1 MAREPPVDNFRPP
14 DQSQQW
20 RHEQKNKTHQELQSN
35 SSYNFM
41 KSRHNEAM
49 NIAISEK
56 ELEGIQKIISSE
68 HDMVIQEML
77 FSGKDYTS
85 QDLQHTKKSGDEVH
99 LTKISSKMDGPIAG
113 DKETDDRAAEKTIG
127 DGGDANGHYS
137 SEEEIHLTNISIN
150 LGQEYTQKDIQASL
164 ERMTFTQQVELE
176 EATYRAEANQ
186 QGNYEQHEID
196 NKSQS
201 KNLKKDANQAGKS
214 TNSTSSRSAANLSN
228 IDDHAHVNARG
239 KKSVILNDQTQGRGD
254 TESQHQIDRNQ
265 SSGVTN
271 CQPQVPNHGGNCETN
286 SYHKEFPKISSNF
299 DKHTIPNT
307 KGQQTNH
314 PQQAKG
320 PSNPNENQSTKQDQ
334 NAEPAPYTVVQTL
347 AARLRQI
354 HATQANSIELV
365 LPKHTDMLK
374 LHLPKEA

>member
-1 MAREPPVDNFRPP
+1 MQAKNTLSRRAKRQLTGMAREPPVDNFRPP
-14 DQSQQW
+14 DQSQQG

-56 ELEGIQKIISSE
+56 ELEGIQNIISSE

-85 QDLQHTKKSGDEVH
+85 QDLQHTKKSGDYS
-99 LTKISSKMDGPIAG
+99 LPIAR
-113 DKETDDRAAEKTIG
+113 T
-127 DGGDANGHYS
+127 
-137 SEEEIHLTNISIN
+137 
-150 LGQEYTQKDIQASL
+150 
-164 ERMTFTQQVELE
+164 E
-176 EATYRAEANQ
+176 EAISEKIAAPSPELRPQILYFPNNFVAIGALVITHQVMRYISLKSQVKWMAQSPATRKQMIAPPKKLQ
-186 QGNYEQHEID
+186 EQHEID

-239 KKSVILNDQTQGRGD
+239 KKSVNLNDQTQGRGD
-254 TESQHQIDRNQ
+254 TESQQQIDRNQ

-271 CQPQVPNHGGNCETN
+271 CQPQVPNNGGNCETN

-365 LPKHTDMLK
+365 LPKQGSGVV
-374 LHLPKEA
+374 HLGAA

>member
-1 MAREPPVDNFRPP
+1 MERQSRQGDKQLWKEQNDQHDSTRATILEVIDVESSSHFSLWSSHRIQGQTMVDNR
-14 DQSQQW
+14 DQ
-20 RHEQKNKTHQELQSN
+20 
-35 SSYNFM
+35 
-41 KSRHNEAM
+41 
-49 NIAISEK
+49 
-56 ELEGIQKIISSE
+56 
-68 HDMVIQEML
+68 
-77 FSGKDYTS
+77 
-85 QDLQHTKKSGDEVH
+85 
-99 LTKISSKMDGPIAG
+99 
-113 DKETDDRAAEKTIG
+113 
-127 DGGDANGHYS
+127 
-137 SEEEIHLTNISIN
+137 
-150 LGQEYTQKDIQASL
+150 
-164 ERMTFTQQVELE
+164 
-176 EATYRAEANQ
+176 
-186 QGNYEQHEID
+186 EQHEID

-239 KKSVILNDQTQGRGD
+239 KKSVNLNDQTQGRGD
-254 TESQHQIDRNQ
+254 TESQQQIDRNQ

>member
-1 MAREPPVDNFRPP
+1 MQAKNTLSRRAKQQLTGMAREPPVDNFRPP
-14 DQSQQW
+14 DQSQQG

-85 QDLQHTKKSGDEVH
+85 QDLQHTKKSGDYSLPIARTEEAISE
-99 LTKISSKMDGPIAG
+99 KIAAPSPELRPQFLYFPNNFVAIGALVITHQVMSKMDGPIAG
-113 DKETDDRAAEKTIG
+113 DKEADDRAAEKTTG

-186 QGNYEQHEID
+186 QGNYVQ
-196 NKSQS
+196 
-201 KNLKKDANQAGKS
+201 
-214 TNSTSSRSAANLSN
+214 
-228 IDDHAHVNARG
+228 DHAGAN
-239 KKSVILNDQTQGRGD
+239 
-254 TESQHQIDRNQ
+254 
-265 SSGVTN
+265 
-271 CQPQVPNHGGNCETN
+271 
-286 SYHKEFPKISSNF
+286 
-299 DKHTIPNT
+299 
-307 KGQQTNH
+307 GQ
-314 PQQAKG
+314 K
-320 PSNPNENQSTKQDQ
+320 
-334 NAEPAPYTVVQTL
+334 
-347 AARLRQI
+347 
-354 HATQANSIELV
+354 
-365 LPKHTDMLK
+365 
-374 LHLPKEA
+374 